1 MNSLSVTMIVASVA
15 LLLSTILSPLA
26 SICEGFV
33 PTCAQHLSSQR
44 FRRNLPILNFQED
57 DNTIATP
64 PTKEL
69 VAAILG
75 GEVVPLL
82 VAETEYTS
90 STLDYVNGDVE
101 EVDVPPNPTAT
112 MSLRPLSFENDIEDF
127 LDIARPYYALS
138 NEHAI
143 VDNESGEMRGF
154 LCTGRVEIPAGCENS
169 DIPWADAI
177 RQMAAAGTVTA
188 LLNNPQKKR

>member
-1 MNSLSVTMIVASVA
+1 MNVFSAA
-15 LLLSTILSPLA
+15 LLTLILSPLA

-33 PTCAQHLSSQR
+33 VPTCTQYPSAQQIR
-44 FRRNLPILNFQED
+44 CPLPTLHFQED
-57 DNTIATP
+57 DNTVATP

-82 VAETEYTS
+82 GTETEYASPT
-90 STLDYVNGDVE
+90 TFDDDVNGDVE
-101 EVDVPPNPTAT
+101 KADVLSHTT
-112 MSLRPLSFENDIEDF
+112 KTTTLRPLSFEDDIEKF

-143 VDNESGEMRGF
+143 VDTKSGETRGF
-154 LCTGRVEIPAGCENS
+154 LCTGRVELPAGCENS
-169 DIPWADAI
+169 DIPWTDAS
-177 RQMAAAGTVTA
+177 RQMGAAGSVTA
-188 LLNNPQKKR
+188 LLHNPQKKR

>member
-1 MNSLSVTMIVASVA
+1 MIVASVA

-33 PTCAQHLSSQR
+33 PTCAQHPSAQR

-57 DNTIATP
+57 DNTIARP

-112 MSLRPLSFENDIEDF
+112 TSLRPLSFEDDIEDF